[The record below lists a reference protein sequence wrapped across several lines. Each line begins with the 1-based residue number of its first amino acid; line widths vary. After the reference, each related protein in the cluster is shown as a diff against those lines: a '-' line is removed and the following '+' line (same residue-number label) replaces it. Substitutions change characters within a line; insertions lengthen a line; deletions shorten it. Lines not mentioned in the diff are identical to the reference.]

1 MILQFLT
8 FDGFNEIMQISGSD
22 IHLLTVFECVVRN
35 SGFTAAQA
43 ELGLSQPTISNH
55 ITALEER
62 LGVKLCQR
70 GRRGFLLTDKG
81 QIVNEVARFLLATL
95 DEQSGQLSALK
106 GSLIGRLSIAVV
118 DCSASDENLKLS
130 QAISVMAQQAPAV
143 RISIEIKQPQDILSG
158 LANGTY
164 QIGIG
169 SFDNKINSLRYED
182 LYSEAHSLFC
192 GADHALA
199 GSDLEALDP
208 DSLYDHA
215 WVHRGYWNRQR
226 LKQIRPNELDR
237 VVSDIEAQL
246 FLILSGQYLGLLPD
260 HAARQY
266 VDNGRL
272 VQFPKTAEDYSCM
285 FQLVTRS
292 GVQPQIVELFRSV
305 MKEVTAG
312 Q

>member
-1 MILQFLT
+1 
-8 FDGFNEIMQISGSD
+8 MQISGSD

-81 QIVNEVARFLLATL
+81 KIVNDVARFLLTTL
-95 DEQSGQLSALK
+95 EEQSGQLSALK
-106 GSLIGRLSIAVV
+106 GSLIGRLAIAVV
-118 DCSASDENLKLS
+118 DCSATDENLKLP
-130 QAISVMAQQAPAV
+130 QAISEMAQQAPAV
-143 RISIEIKQPQDILSG
+143 RLSIDIKQPQDILSG
-158 LANGTY
+158 LADGTY

-182 LYSEAHSLFC
+182 LYMEGHSLYC
-192 GADHALA
+192 GADHQLVGIDLKALV
-199 GSDLEALDP
+199 SDD
-208 DSLYDHA
+208 LYQHA

-226 LKQIRPNELDR
+226 LKQIRPNEMDR
-237 VVSDIEAQL
+237 VVSDIEAQI

-266 VDNGRL
+266 VETGRL
-272 VQFPKTAEDYSCM
+272 VQFPKSAEDYNCM
-285 FQLVTRS
+285 IQLVTRS
-292 GVQPQIVELFRSV
+292 GVQPQIVELFRNVLKKISSG
-305 MKEVTAG
+305 K
-312 Q
+312 